1 MAVSRKIER
10 ELLRE
15 DYLKQIIENFLDKD
29 EQVLRVKSNEI
40 AIPVVGCEGN
50 EDFIVVTVKVPTGAN
65 KGLEPYDGFELA
77 EDYEMKLAEKERKA
91 KENAEK
97 KAKKS
102 NRLGNMKPPNGKAST
117 RASLLKT
124 KQRAGSTNLRLP
136 IMRQSTRRK
145 ARMAA
150 NTPKKLSRK
159 ISGTKINILANILDL
174 AKLKKLRQKMLERL
188 MTVLLKTLLIQLIR
202 LEQIPR
208 LA

>member
-1 MAVSRKIER
+1 MAVSRKVER

-77 EDYEMKLAEKERKA
+77 EDYEMKLKEKEHKA

-97 KAKKS
+97 KAKKIAKDKEI
-102 NRLGNMKPPNGKAST
+102 RE
-117 RASLLKT
+117 
-124 KQRAGSTNLRLP
+124 
-136 IMRQSTRRK
+136 RK
-145 ARMAA
+145 KEIAE
-150 NTPKKLSRK
+150 K
-159 ISGTKINILANILDL
+159 G
-174 AKLKKLRQKMLERL
+174 E
-188 MTVLLKTLLIQLIR
+188 
-202 LEQIPR
+202 
-208 LA
+208 

>member
-1 MAVSRKIER
+1 MAVSRKVER

-77 EDYEMKLAEKERKA
+77 EDYEMKLKEKERKA

-97 KAKKS
+97 KAKKIAKDKEI
-102 NRLGNMKPPNGKAST
+102 RE
-117 RASLLKT
+117 
-124 KQRAGSTNLRLP
+124 
-136 IMRQSTRRK
+136 RK
-145 ARMAA
+145 KEIAE
-150 NTPKKLSRK
+150 K
-159 ISGTKINILANILDL
+159 D
-174 AKLKKLRQKMLERL
+174 E
-188 MTVLLKTLLIQLIR
+188 
-202 LEQIPR
+202 
-208 LA
+208 